1 MSSLE
6 SIKKLILN
14 GQIRSARSAVHD
26 FCYDLAKAWLDI
38 GQVNDAIQAINHI
51 PNEYID
57 NNIDYFNLKELI
69 LQSKEA
75 DEIGFAAYPDNIKMN
90 ERWKDPIALPKNNIC
105 SWAPGRIVS
114 FNNTHITIHYVKR
127 TTEKSYRG
135 FIVLETKINIDKCEK
150 INFTKFEEGVFIELG
165 YYQGDSIKIAR
176 L

>member
-1 MSSLE
+1 MSSIE
-6 SIKKLILN
+6 SIKQLIFN
-14 GQIRSARSAVHD
+14 GKIRSARSAVHD

-38 GQVNDAIQAINHI
+38 GQVDDAIQAINHI

-90 ERWKDPIALPKNNIC
+90 ERWKDPIILPKDNIC
-105 SWAPGRIVS
+105 FSSPGRIKS
-114 FNNTHITIHYVKR
+114 FNNTHAVIQYVKR
-127 TTEKSYRG
+127 TTEKSYRR
-135 FIVLETKINIDKCEK
+135 FIVFETKININKCEK

-165 YYQGDSIKIAR
+165 YYQDGSIKIAR